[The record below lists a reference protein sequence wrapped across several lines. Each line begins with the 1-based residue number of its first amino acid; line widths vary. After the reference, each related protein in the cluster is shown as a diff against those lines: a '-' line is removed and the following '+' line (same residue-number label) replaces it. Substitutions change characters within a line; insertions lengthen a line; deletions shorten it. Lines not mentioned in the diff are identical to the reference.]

1 MKTRLPLIVT
11 LAALSIVTLA
21 GCSGTSSGGGGGYGA
36 APATSSAPAPAAA
49 SGNDLATGTSSLGT
63 VVVDGHG
70 MTVYFYTKDVK
81 GSGTSNCTGG
91 CLALWP
97 AVKATS
103 TTPKVAGVTG
113 TVGTIKRDDG
123 TMQVTVDGMPV
134 YTYAQDSKAG
144 DVTGE
149 GVENLWFAVN
159 PDGTA
164 ITSGGGTKSN
174 Y

>member
-11 LAALSIVTLA
+11 VAALSIVTLA
-21 GCSGTSSGGGGGYGA
+21 GCSGTPSTGGGYGA
-36 APATSSAPAPAAA
+36 APTTSSAPTPAPA

-63 VVVDGHG
+63 IVVDGHG
-70 MTVYFYTKDVK
+70 MTVYFYLKDVK
-81 GSGTSNCTGG
+81 GSGASNCTGG

-97 AVKATS
+97 AVTASSS
-103 TTPKVAGVTG
+103 TPQVAGVTG
-113 TVGTIKRDDG
+113 TIGSIKRDDG
-123 TMQVTVDGMPV
+123 TMQVTIDGMPV

-149 GVENLWFAVN
+149 GVGNIWYAVN
-159 PDGTA
+159 PNGTA
-164 ITSGGGTKSN
+164 IKSGSGTKST

>member
-21 GCSGTSSGGGGGYGA
+21 GCSGTPSTGGGYGA
-36 APATSSAPAPAAA
+36 APATSSAPAPAPA

-70 MTVYFYTKDVK
+70 MTVYFYLKDVK

-97 AVKATS
+97 AVTASSS
-103 TTPKVAGVTG
+103 TPQVAGVTG
-113 TVGTIKRDDG
+113 TVGSIKRDDG
-123 TMQVTVDGMPV
+123 TMQVTIDGMPV

-149 GVENLWFAVN
+149 GVGNIWYAVN
-159 PDGTA
+159 PNGTA
-164 ITSGGGTKSN
+164 IKSGSGTKST

>member
-21 GCSGTSSGGGGGYGA
+21 GCSGTSSGGGGYGA
-36 APATSSAPAPAAA
+36 APATSSAPVPATA

-63 VVVDGHG
+63 IVVDGHG

-81 GSGTSNCTGG
+81 DSGASNCTGG

-97 AVKATS
+97 AVKAAS
-103 TTPKVAGVTG
+103 STPKVAGVTG

-123 TMQVTVDGMPV
+123 TMQVTIDGMPV

-149 GVENLWFAVN
+149 GVGNIWFAVN
-159 PDGTA
+159 ADGTA
-164 ITSGGGTKSN
+164 IKGGSGTKSN

>member
-11 LAALSIVTLA
+11 LAVLSIVTLA
-21 GCSGTSSGGGGGYGA
+21 GCSGTSSTTGGYG
-36 APATSSAPAPAAA
+36 APATSSAPAPA

-63 VVVDGHG
+63 IVVDGHG

-81 GSGTSNCTGG
+81 GSGSSNCTGG

-97 AVKATS
+97 AVKAAS
-103 TTPKVAGVTG
+103 STPKVDGVTG

-123 TMQVTVDGMPV
+123 TLQLTIDGMPV
-134 YTYAQDSKAG
+134 YTYTQDSAAG
-144 DVTGE
+144 DVNGE
-149 GVENLWFAVN
+149 GVQGIWYAVS
-159 PDGTA
+159 PDGNA
-164 ITSGGGTKSN
+164 IKSGGGGTKSS

>member
-1 MKTRLPLIVT
+1 MKARLPLIVT
-11 LAALSIVTLA
+11 IAALSIVTLA
-21 GCSGTSSGGGGGYGA
+21 GCSGTSSGGGGYGS
-36 APATSSAPAPAAA
+36 APTTSSAPAPA

-63 VVVDGHG
+63 IVVDGHG
-70 MTVYFYTKDVK
+70 MTVYFYLKDVK

-97 AVKATS
+97 AVTASSS
-103 TTPKVAGVTG
+103 TPTVAGVTG
-113 TVGTIKRDDG
+113 TVGSIKRNDG
-123 TMQVTVDGMPV
+123 TMQVTIDGMPV

-149 GVENLWFAVN
+149 GVGNIWYVVK

-164 ITSGGGTKSN
+164 IKSGSGTKST

>member
-1 MKTRLPLIVT
+1 MKTRLPLIFAT
-11 LAALSIVTLA
+11 AALSVVALA
-21 GCSGTSSGGGGGYGA
+21 GCSSTSPTPAAGGRV
-36 APATSSAPAPAAA
+36 ATSSAPTPA

-63 VVVDGHG
+63 IVVDGRG
-70 MTVYFYTKDVK
+70 MTVYFYTKDIK
-81 GSGTSNCTGG
+81 GSGTSNCAGG

-97 AVKATS
+97 AVKAS
-103 TTPKVAGVTG
+103 SGTPKVDGVTG
-113 TVGTIKRDDG
+113 TVGTITRDDG
-123 TMQVTVDGMPV
+123 TMQVTIDGMPV

-149 GVENLWFAVN
+149 GVENLWYAVN

-164 ITSGGGTKSN
+164 LKSGGGTKSA